1 MGSDQPPSWLHLLP
15 GLDVREVAPAAP
27 ATSIDVRRAT
37 IDALEGAGLAEFAR
51 GAAAEG
57 RSLTL
62 VVNDTHRFTD
72 TASFFD
78 AVLAV
83 LDERLPQGGKERQPP
98 LRVLVAAGSHVSGA
112 EERRAHEAAMFGANA
127 GRVAEVVWHDA
138 REETSLRAVG
148 NTTLHAWMAEGGFYV
163 ACGSMEPRYF
173 AGVTGAHKTLTVGV
187 MSLDSLRQNHEH
199 ALSPQARA
207 LKLDGNP
214 VHVGIVDA
222 LADLED
228 SGARLLAV
236 NQVLVAGRVTGI
248 TAGHPLEALVQGL
261 PLVHQCFA
269 AEIEGEVDLVV
280 AEVEAPLDRD
290 FYQADKGIK
299 NTEFAV
305 RSGGVLLLEA
315 ACAGGVGIDHFVDLL
330 REAPTAE
337 DARALVE
344 SRGYR
349 LGDHKA
355 VRLRCLTTERD
366 VHVGVVSRGVP
377 AELAGVLG
385 VELFADRESAAAW
398 ARSLVGDDGGARA
411 VVVHDAGNV
420 ALDVR

>member
-1 MGSDQPPSWLHLLP
+1 MGSDQPPSWIQLFS

-27 ATSIDVRRAT
+27 ATSFDVRRGT
-37 IDALEGAGLAEFAR
+37 VDALEGAGLAEFAR
-51 GAAAEG
+51 GAASEG
-57 RSLTL
+57 RSLTI

-72 TASFFD
+72 TASFFE

-83 LDERLPQGGKERQPP
+83 LDERLAGERQPP
-98 LRVLVAAGSHVSGA
+98 LRVLVAAGSHVSGPG
-112 EERRAHEAAMFGANA
+112 ERAAHEAAMFGANA
-127 GRVAEVVWHDA
+127 ARVAEVAWHDA
-138 REETSLRAVG
+138 RSEVSLRAVG
-148 NTTLHAWMAEGGFYV
+148 NTTLHAWMSEGGFYL
-163 ACGSMEPRYF
+163 ACGSMEPHYF

-187 MSLDSLRQNHEH
+187 MSLESLRENHEH
-199 ALSPQARA
+199 ALSSQARA

-236 NQVLVAGRVTGI
+236 NQVLVAGRVVGV

-261 PLVHQCFA
+261 PLVRQCFG

-315 ACAGGVGIDHFVDLL
+315 ACPGGVGIDHFVELL

-337 DARALVE
+337 AARSLVE
-344 SRGYR
+344 ERGYR

-355 VRLRCLTTERD
+355 VRLRGLMSDREVR
-366 VHVGVVSRGVP
+366 VGVVSRGVP
-377 AELAGVLG
+377 ADLAAVLG

-398 ARSLVGDDGGARA
+398 ALTLVGGDAGARA
-411 VVVHDAGNV
+411 IVVHDAGNV